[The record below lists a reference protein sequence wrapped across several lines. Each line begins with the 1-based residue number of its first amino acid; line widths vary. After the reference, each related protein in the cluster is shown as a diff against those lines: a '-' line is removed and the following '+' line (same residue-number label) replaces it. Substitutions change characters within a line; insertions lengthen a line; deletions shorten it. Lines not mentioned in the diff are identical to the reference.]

1 MTILDGIGLFLALY
15 LLLIARSA
23 WKQGEFRQFALS
35 LAVVGGLILAI
46 LAVVLAVDLLAG
58 G

>member
-1 MTILDGIGLFLALY
+1 MSVLDGIGLFLTGY

-46 LAVVLAVDLLAG
+46 LAVVFAADQLAG

>member
-1 MTILDGIGLFLALY
+1 MTILDGIGLFLAGY

-23 WKQGEFRQFALS
+23 WKQGEFRQFATS
-35 LAVVGGLILAI
+35 LLVVAGLILAI
-46 LAVVLAVDLLAG
+46 VATVYLVDWAG

>member
-1 MTILDGIGLFLALY
+1 MSVLDGIGLFLAGY

-23 WKQGEFRQFALS
+23 WKQGEFRQFAVS

-46 LAVVLAVDLLAG
+46 LAAVLAVDLLAG
-58 G
+58 V